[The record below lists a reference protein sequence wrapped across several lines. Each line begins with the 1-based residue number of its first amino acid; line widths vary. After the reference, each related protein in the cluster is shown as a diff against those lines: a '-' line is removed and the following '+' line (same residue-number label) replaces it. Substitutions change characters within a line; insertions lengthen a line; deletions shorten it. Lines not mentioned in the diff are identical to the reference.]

1 MDQSEWSTTE
11 SSFKHTVLELTTY
24 SHENSTSPHW
34 RITVVFALWCNNI
47 LFFHTGFIIISTRL
61 DISMLT
67 AEKRPNCTSTRPQKT
82 ISTKYRHQADN
93 DWNHQTP
100 HSVKLCKRVSK
111 EASKSVHLH
120 YISCYSTFFSSSC
133 PAGLLHLTANLCAV
147 TASPVKLGVF
157 LKSQQVWVVL
167 CISS

>member
-34 RITVVFALWCNNI
+34 RITVVFALWCNNA
-47 LFFHTGFIIISTRL
+47 LFFHAGFIIISAHL
-61 DISMLT
+61 YISMLT
-67 AEKRPNCTSTRPQKT
+67 EEKPPNCTSTRPQEA
-82 ISTKYRHQADN
+82 IAMIYSLQADN

-100 HSVKLCKRVSK
+100 HSVKVCKRVFK
-111 EASKSVHLH
+111 EASESVHLH
-120 YISCYSTFFSSSC
+120 YISCYSTLFSSSC
-133 PAGLLHLTANLCAV
+133 PVGLLHLAANLQAV
-147 TASPVKLGVF
+147 MASPVKLGVF
-157 LKSQQVWVVL
+157 SKSQQVWVVL